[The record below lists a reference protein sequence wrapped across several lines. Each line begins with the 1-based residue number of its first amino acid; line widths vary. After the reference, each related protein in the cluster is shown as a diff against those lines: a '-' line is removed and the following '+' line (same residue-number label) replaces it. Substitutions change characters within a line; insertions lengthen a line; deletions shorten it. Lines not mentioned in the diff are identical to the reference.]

1 MISNK
6 SVQEVLDIA
15 QAADVI
21 EDYVT
26 LKRRGANLMGLC
38 PFHDEKTPSFT
49 VSPSKNIYKCFGC
62 GKGGGAV
69 QFIMEHDGLSFPETI
84 RHLAKRYNITL
95 EEDGDFDQ
103 KEYNDQKKLEE
114 SYFIINDFAASFFK
128 NNLHNTDEGKL
139 IALSY
144 FKERGF
150 NGQTIDKFDL
160 GYAPDNST
168 ALTAKAKAAQYNI
181 EFMQALGLTSK
192 NGYDFFRSRVMFPIH
207 NLTGKII
214 GFAGRTLSTSKK
226 TPKYINSPETPIY
239 NKRKI
244 LYGMHV
250 AKSAI
255 KKADNCFIVEGYTD
269 VISMHQNGVE
279 NVAASSGTSL
289 TSEQVRLVK
298 RYSSNITFLYDGD
311 AAGIK
316 ASIRGL
322 DIVLESDM
330 NARLV
335 SLPEGEDPDSFVKK
349 MGNEGFNDFVE
360 KNAKDFIHFKMDI
373 LKEEALANPI
383 KKSEVINDIIESIA
397 KIRDAIKRSLY
408 VKECS
413 QLFDIDEA
421 LLVRETNKVIRNNI
435 KQKRIEKEREER
447 REIGRSMAPDP
458 GSTIPNELDNLPQ
471 EKVDHSQSYRFKEKK
486 QDEYQEKDLARII
499 VMAGNHDIT
508 DEEDQVIKVADLI
521 YSNIFDVIQY
531 FNNDMYKRIIEEGF
545 KISEAA
551 EEVNIVDHFVRHEDQ
566 EVSAFAIDCNTSK
579 YEYANWESKEV
590 SLQTQ
595 PVPEKNF
602 YLDSIQSIYRFKL
615 KKVNQVL
622 KELGKR
628 INDLTT
634 DDPTSINDALEGYK
648 ELSEIKKDIAD
659 KLGTVI
665 P

>member
-1 MISNK
+1 LISSK
-6 SVQEVLDIA
+6 SIQEVLDVA
-15 QAADVI
+15 QVTDVI

-26 LKRRGANLMGLC
+26 LKRRGANMMGLC

-69 QFIMEHDGLSFPETI
+69 QFIMEHDNLSFPETI

-103 KEYNDQKKLEE
+103 KAYNDQKKVEE
-114 SYFIINDFAASFFK
+114 SYFIINDFAADFFK

-150 NGQTIDKFDL
+150 NGQTVEKFDL
-160 GYAPDNST
+160 GYALDNGT
-168 ALTAKAKAAQYNI
+168 AFTEKAKAAQYNL
-181 EFMQALGLTSK
+181 EFMQTLGLTSK

-214 GFAGRTLSTSKK
+214 AFAGRTLSNSKK
-226 TPKYINSPETPIY
+226 QPKYINSPETPIY

-244 LYGMHV
+244 LYGMHL
-250 AKSAI
+250 AKAAI

-289 TSEQVRLVK
+289 TTDQVRLVK
-298 RYSSNITFLYDGD
+298 RYTNNITFLYDGD

-335 SLPEGEDPDSFVKK
+335 SLPEGDDPDSFVKK
-349 MGNEGFNDFVE
+349 MGNDGFLNFVE
-360 KNAKDFIHFKMDI
+360 ENSKDFIHFKMDM

-383 KKSEVINDIIESIA
+383 KKSEVINDILNSIA

-408 VKECS
+408 VKECA
-413 QLFDIDEA
+413 QLFDIEET

-435 KQKRIEKEREER
+435 KQKRVEKEREER
-447 REIGRSMAPDP
+447 RQLGDVPDE
-458 GSTIPNELDNLPQ
+458 TEYIPEEQ
-471 EKVDHSQSYRFKEKK
+471 IYHQQTTKFATKRHH
-486 QDEYQEKDLARII
+486 EYQEKDLARII
-499 VMAGNHDIT
+499 VMAGNLDIK
-508 DEEDQVIKVADLI
+508 DEDGSIIKVADLI
-521 YSNIFDVIQY
+521 YSNINDVFDY
-531 FNNDMYKRIIEEGF
+531 FTNDLYKRIIQEGF
-545 KISEAA
+545 NISEAA
-551 EEVNIVDHFVRHEDQ
+551 EEVNIVDHFVRHSDPEI
-566 EVSAFAIDCNTSK
+566 SAFAIDSNSTK

-595 PVPEKNF
+595 KAPENNF

-615 KKVNQVL
+615 KKVNLVL

-628 INDLTT
+628 IAVLTAEAP
-634 DDPTSINDALEGYK
+634 DKINDALEGYK
-648 ELSEIKKDIAD
+648 ELTEIKKEIAN

-665 P
+665 PGE

>member
-1 MISNK
+1 MISKK
-6 SVQEVLDIA
+6 SIQDVFDVAQVADI
-15 QAADVI
+15 I
-21 EDYVT
+21 EDYVS

-62 GKGGGAV
+62 GKGGDAV
-69 QFIMEHDGLSFPETI
+69 KFIMEHDNLSFPETI

-95 EEDGDFDQ
+95 EEDHDFDE

-114 SYFIINDFAASFFK
+114 SYFIINDFAAKFFK
-128 NNLHNTDEGKL
+128 NNLLNTDEGKL

-160 GYAPDNST
+160 GYAPDGK
-168 ALTAKAKAAQYNI
+168 APLTDKAKLAQYKI
-181 EFMQALGLTSK
+181 DYLQALGLSSK
-192 NGYDFFRSRVMFPIH
+192 SGYDFFRSRVMFPIH

-214 GFAGRTLSTSKK
+214 AFAGRTLSTSKK
-226 TPKYINSPETPIY
+226 QPKYINSPETPIY
-239 NKRKI
+239 VKRKI
-244 LYGMHV
+244 LYGMHL

-298 RYSSNITFLYDGD
+298 RYSDNITFLYDGD

-316 ASIRGL
+316 AAMRGL
-322 DIVLESDM
+322 DIVLESNM

-335 SLPEGEDPDSFVKK
+335 SLPLGEDPDSFVK
-349 MGNEGFNDFVE
+349 GQGHEGFLEYVD
-360 KNAKDFIHFKMDI
+360 KHAKDFIHYKMDM
-373 LKEEALANPI
+373 LKEETLANPI
-383 KKSEVINDIIESIA
+383 KKSEVINDIIASIA
-397 KIRDAIKRSLY
+397 KIRDSIKRSLY
-408 VKECS
+408 VKECA
-413 QLFDIDEA
+413 QLFDLAED
-421 LLVRETNKVIRNNI
+421 LLVRETNKVIRNQI

-447 REIGRSMAPDP
+447 RES
-458 GSTIPNELDNLPQ
+458 GSPVGMDMPNEF
-471 EKVDHSQSYRFKEKK
+471 DHVAEARIEHNQPTFKTKSRH
-486 QDEYQEKDLARII
+486 EYQEKDLARII
-499 VMAGNHDIT
+499 VNAGHLDIK
-508 DEEDQVIKVADLI
+508 DEDGLTMKVADLI

-531 FNNDMYKRIIEEGF
+531 FKNDMYKSIIEEGF
-545 KISEAA
+545 KLSESV
-551 EEVNIVDHFVRHEDQ
+551 EEVNMVDHFIRHED
-566 EVSAFAIDCNTSK
+566 EEIRSFAIDSNSTK

-590 SLQTQ
+590 VLQTQ
-595 PVPEKNF
+595 KSPEKNF

-615 KKVNQVL
+615 KKVTLVL
-622 KELGKR
+622 TELGKR
-628 INDLTT
+628 IKELD
-634 DDPTSINDALEGYK
+634 TSEPKKINIALEGYK
-648 ELSEIKKDIAD
+648 ELSELKKEIAD

-665 P
+665 PGE

>member
-6 SVQEVLDIA
+6 SIQEVLDVA
-15 QAADVI
+15 QVADVI
-21 EDYVT
+21 EDYVS
-26 LKRRGANLMGLC
+26 LKRRGANMMGLC

-69 QFIMEHDGLSFPETI
+69 QFIMEHDNLSFPETI

-103 KEYNDQKKLEE
+103 KAYNDQKQIEE
-114 SYFIINDFAASFFK
+114 SYFIINDFAVDFFK

-150 NGQTIDKFDL
+150 NGQTVEKFDL

-168 ALTAKAKAAQYNI
+168 ALTEKAKLAQYNL
-181 EFMQALGLTSK
+181 EFMQTLGLTSK

-207 NLTGKII
+207 NLTGKAIA
-214 GFAGRTLSTSKK
+214 FAGRTLSTSKK
-226 TPKYINSPETPIY
+226 QPKYINSPETPIY

-244 LYGMHV
+244 LYGMHL
-250 AKSAI
+250 AKTAI
-255 KKADNCFIVEGYTD
+255 KKADNCYIVEGYTD

-289 TSEQVRLVK
+289 TSDQVRLVK
-298 RYSSNITFLYDGD
+298 RYTTNITFLYDGD

-335 SLPEGEDPDSFVKK
+335 SLPEGDDPDSFVKK
-349 MGNEGFNDFVE
+349 MGNDGFNTFVE
-360 KNAKDFIHFKMDI
+360 ENAKDFIHFKMDM

-383 KKSEVINDIIESIA
+383 KKSEVINDIINSIA

-408 VKECS
+408 VKECG
-413 QLFDIDEA
+413 QLFDIDET

-447 REIGRSMAPDP
+447 RQLGDVPDE
-458 GSTIPNELDNLPQ
+458 TAYIPE
-471 EKVDHSQSYRFKEKK
+471 EKIDHQQTTKFKVKRHH
-486 QDEYQEKDLARII
+486 EYQEKDLARII
-499 VMAGNHDIT
+499 VMAGNHDIK
-508 DEEDQVIKVADLI
+508 DEDGSTIKVADLI
-521 YSNIFDVIQY
+521 YSNINDVFDY
-531 FNNDMYKRIIEEGF
+531 FTNDLYKRIIQEGF
-545 KISEAA
+545 NISEAA
-551 EEVNIVDHFVRHEDQ
+551 EEVNIVDHFVRHTDPEI
-566 EVSAFAIDCNTSK
+566 SAFAIDSNSTK

-595 PVPEKNF
+595 KAPENNF

-615 KKVNQVL
+615 KKVNHVL

-628 INDLTT
+628 IAILTT
-634 DDPTSINDALEGYK
+634 ETPDKINDALEGYK
-648 ELSEIKKDIAD
+648 ELTEIKKEIAE

-665 P
+665 PGE